1 MVKNLYKQS
10 YNTLASVHS
19 NVFEKLPFELLET
32 PKANLATAYRPTGMA
47 ARMPRKQKKQVG
59 WRMVKS

>member
-1 MVKNLYKQS
+1 MGLVEGLRKQI

-32 PKANLATAYRPTGMA
+32 PKASLATTYYP
-47 ARMPRKQKKQVG
+47 
-59 WRMVKS
+59 